1 MVRQHHHPVRFAP
14 LAKKAAVRLWH
25 RARDFDRTTRQPGR
39 HADAAF
45 DAYNR
50 SLRPVSKKELFREF
64 MLPADLPDDQDNPLP
79 ARDADAALAFLV
91 ERGLVEVAG
100 DTITVPARFW
110 NEEDRVVGNSG

>member
-1 MVRQHHHPVRFAP
+1 MALWRRFASRYQWP
-14 LAKKAAVRLWH
+14 FHQQHQDGA
-25 RARDFDRTTRQPGR
+25 PGNVGYMLDLI
-39 HADAAF
+39 ADTAF

-50 SLRPVSKKELFREF
+50 SLRPVSKEELFREF

-91 ERGLVEVAG
+91 EQGLVEVAG

-110 NEEDRVVGNSG
+110 TEESGLS